1 LFITAFYCLRQKF
14 INWWSLLIT
23 ASQYSTISEKG
34 VNLDSTSIYC
44 PMVSLCVQVMA
55 VQCSAQRFDI
65 LWVSWQ
71 YNIFLK
77 GFAWV
82 YVLTVQYSPQSFKIV
97 SESWQYNLMQNGST
111 LGVCRDSII
120 KCTTYLHRVWVGTIQ
135 HSTQRFHIVCGSRDS
150 TIFCTTVWTHE

>member
-1 LFITAFYCLRQKF
+1 M
-14 INWWSLLIT
+14 
-23 ASQYSTISEKG
+23 ISVNHCIPKPNDFRKG
-34 VNLDSTSIYC
+34 VNLDSISIYF
-44 PMVSLCVQVMA
+44 PMVSHCVQVMA

-65 LWVSWQ
+65 LYVSWQ

-120 KCTTYLHRVWVGTIQ
+120 KFTTYLHRVWVGTIQ
-135 HSTQRFHIVCGSRDS
+135 HSTQRFHIVCGSRDN